1 MRQPTK
7 PLALEIGSGMK
18 PVSATG
24 WDHPGDMAHLDFIHL
39 DLYSSADVRWDFN
52 RPPYPFK
59 DDSFSAIFARHT
71 LEHVKLGMIVD
82 VMKEVHRIGRPG
94 ALVYVRVPY
103 WNSKAFAQDP
113 THQTRFTED
122 TFYHFCGMMGTQ
134 HYIPKLFDLVEIE
147 HKFHPKLRFIPR
159 FAKLKLMNLMSE
171 VCTEMWVTLR
181 VVK

>member
-1 MRQPTK
+1 MNY
-7 PLALEIGSGMK
+7 LDF
-18 PVSATG
+18 V
-24 WDHPGDMAHLDFIHL
+24 HLDR
-39 DLYSSADVRWDFN
+39 YSDADIRGDFN
-52 RPPYPFK
+52 RPPYPFR
-59 DDSFSAIFARHT
+59 DSSFSAIFARHT

-82 VMKEVHRIGRPG
+82 VMKEIHRIGGPG
-94 ALVYVRVPY
+94 GLVYIRVPY

-134 HYIPKLFDLVEIE
+134 HYIPKLFDLVEVE
-147 HKFHPKLRFIPR
+147 HKFHPKLWFIPR